1 MDNRDDRLEGAQD
14 EQVTTK
20 VGTTGHDA
28 TSAGPTVVSTP
39 RERAPFQGDYDAF
52 EGPAIDRRL
61 RNSRI
66 VIGVLIAVVI
76 LLALTLIGFV
86 SGAFGARDDAKQPAI
101 EQQDPAQDAGEDDP
115 AGDGVLGG
123 VLGGTGDE
131 SQNGSDVE
139 KDDAASDDVT
149 DDGRDSEGSL
159 DSGAQ
164 GTPAFTAAD
173 LTEIVGEKWSNA
185 QRILDAYG
193 VDMDSLVLITD
204 DGGQVINPSNWTVT
218 LVADLADSGKVAVHL
233 RHDTDNWWDT
243 LGDSV
248 QEVLP

>member
-20 VGTTGHDA
+20 VGTTEHDA
-28 TSAGPTVVSTP
+28 TSAGPTRISTL
-39 RERAPFQGDYDAF
+39 REQVPFQGDY
-52 EGPAIDRRL
+52 DRRL

-76 LLALTLIGFV
+76 LLALTLIGFA
-86 SGAFGARDDAKQPAI
+86 SGAFGARDDAKRPAV
-101 EQQDPAQDAGEDDP
+101 EQQDPAQDAGEDDS

-123 VLGGTGDE
+123 MLGGAGDE

-139 KDDAASDDVT
+139 KDDAASDDVA
-149 DDGRDSEGSL
+149 DDRYSEGSR

-193 VDMDSLVLITD
+193 VDMDLLVLITD

>member
-1 MDNRDDRLEGAQD
+1 MDNRDGRLEGAQD

-20 VGTTGHDA
+20 VGATGHDA

-39 RERAPFQGDYDAF
+39 REQVPFQGGYDAF
-52 EGPAIDRRL
+52 EGPVIDRRL

-76 LLALTLIGFV
+76 LLALTLIGFA
-86 SGAFGARDDAKQPAI
+86 SGAFSARDDAKQPAV
-101 EQQDPAQDAGEDDP
+101 EQQDPSQDADEGDSAD
-115 AGDGVLGG
+115 DGVLDGI
-123 VLGGTGDE
+123 LGGTGDE

-139 KDDAASDDVT
+139 KDDAAGDGVADD
-149 DDGRDSEGSL
+149 DRDSEGSR
-159 DSGAQ
+159 DSEAQ
-164 GTPAFTAAD
+164 GAPAFTAAD

>member
-20 VGTTGHDA
+20 VGATGRDA

-39 RERAPFQGDYDAF
+39 REQVPFQGDYDAF
-52 EGPAIDRRL
+52 EGPVIDRRL

-76 LLALTLIGFV
+76 LLALTLIGFA
-86 SGAFGARDDAKQPAI
+86 SGAFTARDDANRPEI
-101 EQQDPAQDAGEDDP
+101 EQQDQAQDADEGDSVD
-115 AGDGVLGG
+115 DGVLGDI
-123 VLGGTGDE
+123 LGGAGDE
-131 SQNGSDVE
+131 PQNGSDVE
-139 KDDAASDDVT
+139 KDDAVSDDVAG
-149 DDGRDSEGSL
+149 DRGSEGSR

-164 GTPAFTAAD
+164 EAPAFTAAD

-218 LVADLADSGKVAVHL
+218 LVADLADSGKIAVHL

>member
-1 MDNRDDRLEGAQD
+1 MDNRDDRLEGAQG

-20 VGTTGHDA
+20 VGAAGHDA
-28 TSAGPTVVSTP
+28 TSAGPTVVSKP
-39 RERAPFQGDYDAF
+39 REQAPFQGGYDAF
-52 EGPAIDRRL
+52 EGSVIDRRL

-66 VIGVLIAVVI
+66 VIGVLIAVMI
-76 LLALTLIGFV
+76 LLALTLIGFA
-86 SGAFGARDDAKQPAI
+86 SGAFGVRDDARRPAA
-101 EQQDPAQDAGEDDP
+101 EQQGPAQDADEGDSTDDG
-115 AGDGVLGG
+115 ALGG
-123 VLGGTGDE
+123 ILGGTGDE

-139 KDDAASDDVT
+139 KDDAASDGAA
-149 DDGRDSEGSL
+149 DDDRDSEGSR

-164 GTPAFTAAD
+164 GAPAFTAAD

-218 LVADLADSGKVAVHL
+218 LVADLADSGKVSVHL